1 MIEPPIGKTYAR
13 LDISSPI
20 SRVNLVEGKL
30 WLYTET
36 HKHLLN
42 LKLNTTF
49 RAHHHLID
57 CSNFQKTWP
66 IFQAQDISYQS
77 STIFP
82 WMIIV
87 YTSFGLYTLT
97 IAVFLLQIS
106 TTLRPSFN
114 DCTFHGWNFTPL
126 APSPLWDVSTVPVP
140 WLRRRQR
147 TTLGA
152 AKRHKDRRPRDNHR
166 LKKADGDGEHTS
178 RSCFFWVVYD
188 LARIQNAEKMF
199 RKQ

>member
-1 MIEPPIGKTYAR
+1 
-13 LDISSPI
+13 
-20 SRVNLVEGKL
+20 
-30 WLYTET
+30 
-36 HKHLLN
+36 
-42 LKLNTTF
+42 
-49 RAHHHLID
+49 
-57 CSNFQKTWP
+57 
-66 IFQAQDISYQS
+66 
-77 STIFP
+77 
-82 WMIIV
+82 MIIV

-178 RSCFFWVVYD
+178 RSSFFWVVYD
-188 LARIQNAEKMF
+188 LARIQNAEKCFENKSSMPNGELLLWMLNLYVSGNGISINITQYQISTTSIIYDRPRGCQF
-199 RKQ
+199 VSRLIFLQESTETSMAHRDLFAHGVSKQIKREK